1 MKRMKKLLSL
11 VLAMMMVL
19 AMGIPAMAAE
29 VKEPEKGT
37 ITIDNAIPG
46 QTYNVYRIFDLE
58 SYNSNSEAFSYKL
71 AEKWAGFLDVEGVSV
86 YVTRDEDNA
95 EYIKWVGDNTAGSA
109 QAFAKLA
116 MAYAKASNIAP
127 DATQTPAKDDDTAKV
142 AIKFEDLP
150 LGYYMVQSDTS
161 EDALLSLDTMQ
172 PNVTMKEKNGE
183 PTIDKEVQDGTDA
196 NGNPVWN
203 NDNTASIGD
212 TVNYQAVI
220 NVKGTAVKYV
230 VNDTMSKG
238 LTFDEDSVTVVRIPV
253 GETAETTVDSANY
266 KTTVEPVTDGT
277 NFKVTF
283 GEDFLKTLGAGDT
296 LIVRYS
302 ATVNADAVIADVG
315 NPNKVKLEYENDQET
330 EESTTTTYVYEFD
343 VDKFTIRENET
354 DHTQLAGA
362 KFTLSTKVD
371 ENNNAVDPI
380 AFSKVEEEGLDK
392 DVYKVNKG
400 SKETVI
406 TTGES
411 GRFTLSGLAAGTY
424 YLTEIEAPAG
434 YNKLAA
440 PIKVEI
446 TEKKDEVT
454 GERTGEFTINGGV
467 KDNTVEVENKTGA
480 ELPSTGGIGTTI
492 FYVLGGI
499 LVVGAGIMLV
509 VKKRMSS
516 EK

>member
-1 MKRMKKLLSL
+1 MKRMKRLLSL

-29 VKEPEKGT
+29 AKEPEKEPEKGT

-71 AEKWAGFLDVEGVSV
+71 AEKWARFLDVEGVSE
-86 YVTRDEDNA
+86 YVARDEDNA
-95 EYIKWVGDNTAGSA
+95 EYIKWVGDNTAGRA
-109 QAFAKLA
+109 QAFARLA
-116 MAYAKASNIAP
+116 IEYAKASNIAP
-127 DATQTPAKDDDTAKV
+127 DAN
-142 AIKFEDLP
+142 LP
-150 LGYYMVQSDTS
+150 LGYYMVQSDNS

-220 NVKGTAVKYV
+220 NVKGTATKYV

-238 LTFDEDSVTVVRIPV
+238 LTFDETSVKVYRIPV
-253 GETAETTVDSANY
+253 GETAETLVDATGNY
-266 KTTVEPVTDGT
+266 TVEKTDLADGGT
-277 NFKVTF
+277 NFKVIF
-283 GEDFLKTLGAGDT
+283 DQENFLDKLDAGDT

-302 ATVNADAVIADVG
+302 ATVNADAVIADAG
-315 NPNKVKLEYENDQET
+315 NPNKVHLEYDNDKKT

-371 ENNNAVDPI
+371 ENNNPVDPI

-392 DVYKVNKG
+392 DVYKVNKD

>member
-37 ITIDNAIPG
+37 ITIDNAIKEK
-46 QTYNVYRIFDLE
+46 TYTIYKIFDLE
-58 SYNSNSEAFSYKL
+58 SYNNEEGEEAYAYKVTD
-71 AEKWAGFLDVEGVSV
+71 EKWAVFVAGDGAE
-86 YVTRDEDNA
+86 YVTADEQG
-95 EYIKWVGDNTAGSA
+95 YISWVGENTAKRA
-109 QAFAKLA
+109 KEFAE
-116 MAYAKASNIAP
+116 KAINFAENNAI
-127 DATQTPAKDDDTAKV
+127 DAAGEETATSETV
-142 AIKFEDLP
+142 TFTGLD
-150 LGYYMVQSDTS
+150 LGYYLVKSDAG
-161 EDALLSLDTMQ
+161 ALVSLDTTQ

-183 PTIDKEVQDGTDA
+183 PTIDKEVKDGEDWADT
-196 NGNPVWN
+196 
-203 NDNTASIGD
+203 NTASIGD
-212 TVNYQAVI
+212 KVEYRATIDVKTGATNYKVHDKMSTGLDF
-220 NVKGTAVKYV
+220 NDDVKVK
-230 VNDTMSKG
+230 
-238 LTFDEDSVTVVRIPV
+238 LIPV
-253 GETAETTVDSANY
+253 GETETEDTPDIATEAYTVVTEGLEDDC
-266 KTTVEPVTDGT
+266 TFHVE
-277 NFKVTF
+277 FKD
-283 GEDFLKTLGAGDT
+283 EYLKGLNSGDT
-296 LIVRYS
+296 LIVYYS
-302 ATVNADAVIADVG
+302 ATVNKDAVIATTG
-315 NPNKVKLEYENDQET
+315 NPNEVKLDFGDNNET
-330 EESTTTTYVYEFD
+330 KWDETTTYVYEFD
-343 VDKFTIRENET
+343 VDKFTIRESET

-371 ENNNAVDPI
+371 EKNNPVDPI

-392 DVYKVNKG
+392 DVYKVNKD
-400 SKETVI
+400 STETVI

-446 TEKKDEVT
+446 TEKKDKVT